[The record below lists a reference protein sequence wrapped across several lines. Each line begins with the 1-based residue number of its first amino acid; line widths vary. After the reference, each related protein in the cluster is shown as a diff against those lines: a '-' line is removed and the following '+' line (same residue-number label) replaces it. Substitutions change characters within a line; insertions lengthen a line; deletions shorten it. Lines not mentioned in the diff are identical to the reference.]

1 MVVDLISGEWKRFV
15 PDGLA
20 KLSALQRLRAVASS
34 PEHTVVTLEECDSW
48 AVILVLLDFFVNDL
62 QAQLEKFIFK

>member
-1 MVVDLISGEWKRFV
+1 MVWQSF
-15 PDGLA
+15 
-20 KLSALQRLRAVASS
+20 RLCKDSAVASS